1 VHCFFIYY
9 FYKVLKAFRNRQYRI
24 FLPHGDKK
32 VNFMET
38 KGRAEENKICPLE
51 IAVNT
56 ISGKWKI
63 PIVWQI
69 NEGKKRPSEFL
80 RGIAK
85 VDRRVLNQQLTEMVE
100 DGILGKQSFN
110 ELPPRVE
117 YSLTPLGKQLVGIL
131 WQLNDWGKLLIP
143 GEEKHPEKDH

>member
-1 VHCFFIYY
+1 M
-9 FYKVLKAFRNRQYRI
+9 N
-24 FLPHGDKK
+24 
-32 VNFMET
+32 T
-38 KGRAEENKICPLE
+38 KESAEENKICPLE
-51 IAVNT
+51 VAVNT

-85 VDRRVLNQQLTEMVE
+85 VDRRVLNQQLSEMVA
-100 DGILGKQSFN
+100 DGILMKESFH

-117 YSLTPLGKQLVGIL
+117 YSLTDLGEKLVEIL

-143 GEEKHPEKDH
+143 EDVV

>member
-1 VHCFFIYY
+1 MKTEERV
-9 FYKVLKAFRNRQYRI
+9 A
-24 FLPHGDKK
+24 
-32 VNFMET
+32 
-38 KGRAEENKICPLE
+38 ENKICPLE
-51 IAVNT
+51 IAVNS

-80 RGIAK
+80 RGIAN
-85 VDRRVLNQQLTEMVE
+85 VDRRVLNKQLSEMIE
-100 DGILGKQSFN
+100 DGILTKESFN

-117 YSLTPLGKQLVGIL
+117 YSLTEIGKKLVEIL

-143 GEEKHPEKDH
+143 EKE

>member
-1 VHCFFIYY
+1 MQT
-9 FYKVLKAFRNRQYRI
+9 KERN
-24 FLPHGDKK
+24 
-32 VNFMET
+32 T
-38 KGRAEENKICPLE
+38 ENKICPLE

-69 NEGKKRPSEFL
+69 NDGKKRPSEFL

-85 VDRRVLNQQLTEMVE
+85 VDRRVLNQQLNEMVE
-100 DGILGKQSFN
+100 DGILIKQSFN

-117 YSLTPLGKQLVGIL
+117 YSLTETGKQLVEIL
-131 WQLNDWGKLLIP
+131 WKLNDWGEILLRDNKI
-143 GEEKHPEKDH
+143 GLQS

>member
-1 VHCFFIYY
+1 MKIEE
-9 FYKVLKAFRNRQYRI
+9 KVA
-24 FLPHGDKK
+24 
-32 VNFMET
+32 
-38 KGRAEENKICPLE
+38 ENKICPLE
-51 IAVNT
+51 IAVNS

-80 RGIAK
+80 KGIAN
-85 VDRRVLNQQLTEMVE
+85 VDRRVLNKQLNEMIE
-100 DGILGKQSFN
+100 DGILTKESFN

-117 YSLTPLGKQLVGIL
+117 YSLTEIGEKLIEIL

-143 GEEKHPEKDH
+143 EKE

>member
-1 VHCFFIYY
+1 MKTEERV
-9 FYKVLKAFRNRQYRI
+9 A
-24 FLPHGDKK
+24 
-32 VNFMET
+32 
-38 KGRAEENKICPLE
+38 ENKICPLE
-51 IAVNT
+51 IAVNS

-80 RGIAK
+80 KGIAN
-85 VDRRVLNQQLTEMVE
+85 VDRRVLNKQLNEMIE
-100 DGILGKQSFN
+100 DGILAKESFN

-117 YSLTPLGKQLVGIL
+117 YSLTEIGEKLVEIL

-143 GEEKHPEKDH
+143 EKE